1 MRKKAR
7 RTKRRAARRTYGEE
21 LKAEAVQM
29 LLDGHNAASL
39 ASNLGL
45 SNVTLLYGWKPNLSP
60 EAIGRPQLR

>member
-1 MRKKAR
+1 
-7 RTKRRAARRTYGEE
+7 
-21 LKAEAVQM
+21 M

-39 ASNLGL
+39 ASNLEL